1 MSGAITLSMLASLL
15 PSLSSAS
22 TLPSALFVGVA
33 IAAPALAILGGCFL
47 ATFRTP
53 SLATRSVIRHFTAGV
68 MFAAAA
74 AEVLPDL
81 LHTRGAASAV
91 RVVIGVALGVAA
103 MVAIRAFS
111 DWLKER
117 LDARARERMDAPK
130 ASAASEGSD
139 ASKAS
144 KALQAQT
151 QRPLDVAEESAAAMA
166 DPPVSLIAVTTV
178 DVLLDGITLGIV
190 FSLGARQGLLI
201 ALALAIEVFFLGVSI
216 GGDLT
221 QARIS
226 RARALALSG
235 IPAIALTGAAVA
247 GVTLLAGL
255 PAAVV
260 EVLIA
265 AGLVALL
272 YLATEEL
279 LKEAHEVPETALTTA
294 IFFVGF
300 LVIVLFDLLT
310 SGVGT

>member
-1 MSGAITLSMLASLL
+1 MSGATTLLTASSLL
-15 PSLSSAS
+15 PSLFS
-22 TLPSALFVGVA
+22 LPSALFVGVA
-33 IAAPALAILGGCFL
+33 IAATTLAILGGCFL

-81 LHTRGAASAV
+81 LHTRGAASAIH
-91 RVVIGVALGVAA
+91 VVIGVALGVAA

-117 LDARARERMDAPK
+117 LNARARERMNAPK
-130 ASAASEGSD
+130 ASE

-144 KALQAQT
+144 KALQAQP
-151 QRPLDVAEESAAAMA
+151 QRPLDVVEESAAAMA
-166 DPPVSLIAVTTV
+166 NPPVSLIAVTTV

-226 RARALALSG
+226 RARALALGG
-235 IPAIALTGAAVA
+235 IPAIALAGAAVA

-255 PAAVV
+255 PAAAV

-272 YLATEEL
+272 YLSTEEL
-279 LKEAHEVPETALTTA
+279 LKEAHEVPETALTTV

-310 SGVGT
+310 SGAGA

>member
-1 MSGAITLSMLASLL
+1 MTAIAPLV
-15 PSLSSAS
+15 
-22 TLPSALFVGVA
+22 VGVA
-33 IAAPALAILGGCFL
+33 IAAPAFAIAAPAFAILAGGFL

-53 SLATRSVIRHFTAGV
+53 SLAMRSIVRHFTAGV

-91 RVVIGVALGVAA
+91 RVVLGVALGVAA

-117 LDARARERMDAPK
+117 LNARARERMKAPN
-130 ASAASEGSD
+130 ASAAPE

-144 KALQAQT
+144 NALKAQT
-151 QRPLDVAEESAAAMA
+151 QRSSGVAEQSAAAMA

-226 RARALALSG
+226 RARALALSS
-235 IPAIALTGAAVA
+235 IPAIVLAGAAVA

-255 PAAVV
+255 PAAAV

-310 SGVGT
+310 SGAGV